1 MQQFRCF
8 FMEPENESGKNYEY
22 ISIKAIMPDDPHG
35 KSLNETKAQ
44 LNVARFTVI
53 RYKKKLRDAKI
64 MSYSSL
70 LALNDDEFIR
80 AMYGAKAV
88 VEKKPSKTTVH
99 IGKDNPNHTK
109 KALYDADF

>member
-1 MQQFRCF
+1 MNQ
-8 FMEPENESGKNYEY
+8 GK
-22 ISIKAIMPDDPHG
+22 IMNIYLLRQLCLTILSG

-44 LNVARFTVI
+44 LNVARSTVI

-88 VEKKPSKTTVH
+88 VEKSPARRLFILVKSIQITLRKIFTMLILRLMPRGTLK
-99 IGKDNPNHTK
+99 IIM
-109 KALYDADF
+109 

>member
-1 MQQFRCF
+1 
-8 FMEPENESGKNYEY
+8 
-22 ISIKAIMPDDPHG
+22 
-35 KSLNETKAQ
+35 
-44 LNVARFTVI
+44 
-53 RYKKKLRDAKI
+53 

-88 VEKKPSKTTVH
+88 VEKNPSKTTVH

-109 KALYDADF
+109 KDIYDADFKAYAKRYAEDHNVKKSDIYVDYVKDATALGKSYLYSSFLKMPVYKKTDWQLKIILSGCF

>member
-1 MQQFRCF
+1 MDLHGGHHWILGGHFR
-8 FMEPENESGKNYEY
+8 
-22 ISIKAIMPDDPHG
+22 
-35 KSLNETKAQ
+35 L
-44 LNVARFTVI
+44 FTI
-53 RYKKKLRDAKI
+53 RDAKI

-109 KALYDADF
+109 KDLYDADF

>member
-1 MQQFRCF
+1 MNQ
-8 FMEPENESGKNYEY
+8 GK
-22 ISIKAIMPDDPHG
+22 IMNIYLLRQLCLTILSG

-44 LNVARFTVI
+44 LNVARSTVI

-70 LALNDDEFIR
+70 MALNDDEFIR

-109 KALYDADF
+109 KDIYGADFKA

>member
-1 MQQFRCF
+1 MNQ
-8 FMEPENESGKNYEY
+8 GK
-22 ISIKAIMPDDPHG
+22 IMNIYLLRLLCLTILSG

-44 LNVARFTVI
+44 LNVASSTVI

-70 LALNDDEFIR
+70 MALNDDEFIR

-109 KALYDADF
+109 KDLYDADFKA

>member
-1 MQQFRCF
+1 M
-8 FMEPENESGKNYEY
+8 
-22 ISIKAIMPDDPHG
+22 
-35 KSLNETKAQ
+35 
-44 LNVARFTVI
+44 
-53 RYKKKLRDAKI
+53 KLRDAKI

-109 KALYDADF
+109 KDLYDSDFQAQFYFSFATVLRKLRNNFM